1 MSDNS
6 SEPLES
12 STGEYQH
19 FALLANAIAG
29 RKVGVFSTD
38 EALSYADG
46 DSIFLCSG
54 LGDRALAPLVA
65 QATLIGLGSLD
76 PALAIHLV
84 GEASASRRYVTL
96 ELSRALRSRSVPVP
110 RRVRNEISDWS
121 GEGTASAAE
130 SLDAAM
136 AWRHVPLCPE
146 ELGTVRG
153 RKVLARE
160 GGVGMTAALT
170 KKQLDGP
177 PRLDDAEDIDD
188 DEDSGESKILSL
200 FSSPSKNEN
209 PLLKMLRKQMGT
221 GKRPKD
227 AKDGSGA
234 ELPTSGAKAV
244 AKVSDKAMLLVA
256 PPGMDL
262 GVPGHQ
268 VGDRLYP
275 EWDHHKG
282 KYRSQYCAVGEFQ
295 PAEKQT
301 DERFSP
307 VADQRLVRQIASL
320 GLALERHRRLRDGDG
335 LDISALVDFGVSK
348 ALGSTP
354 DGDVYQAR
362 FRTERDLGVVV
373 LVDASG
379 STAQRS
385 EGGSVW
391 DKHRQLSADLI
402 SSLERAGDRVA
413 AYGFNSQGRS
423 HVRFLQ
429 IKEFDHRFDAVAHRR
444 LVSLQPA
451 GFTRLG
457 AAIRHSVHV
466 VQNAGTTNKL
476 IVVVSDGFAY
486 DDGYE
491 GQYAE
496 KDTRRALD
504 EALRSGVACVCV
516 SVASDTRKQAL
527 DRLWGN
533 TPHVQLD
540 DPSGLSAHIVPMI
553 RTALKSAESAAQDH
567 HNSTRSTR
575 KVQPV

>member
-1 MSDNS
+1 MSDRAVTQ
-6 SEPLES
+6 LES
-12 STGEYQH
+12 STGEYQR

-29 RKVGVFSTD
+29 RKVGVLSTD
-38 EALSYADG
+38 EQLAYADG
-46 DSIFLCSG
+46 DSIFLPRG

-65 QATLIGLGSLD
+65 QAALTGLGSLD
-76 PALAIHLV
+76 PSLAIQLV

-96 ELSRALRSRSVPVP
+96 EILRAMREKSVPIP
-110 RRVRNEISDWS
+110 RRVLAHMPEWS
-121 GEGTASAAE
+121 GESTASAAQ
-130 SLDAAM
+130 SLEGAF
-136 AWRHVPLCPE
+136 AWRDVPLCPE
-146 ELGTVRG
+146 DVGTVRG
-153 RKVLARE
+153 RRVLARE
-160 GGVGMTAALT
+160 GGVGMTARLT
-170 KKQLDGP
+170 KKQLDAP
-177 PRLDDAEDIDD
+177 PRPDDAEDIDD
-188 DEDSGESKILSL
+188 DEDSAESKILSL

-227 AKDGSGA
+227 ANDGTGA
-234 ELPTSGAKAV
+234 QLPVSGAKAV
-244 AKVSDKAMLLVA
+244 AKVSEDAMLLVA

-268 VGDRLYP
+268 IGDRLYP
-275 EWDHHKG
+275 EWDDHKG
-282 KYRSQYCAVGEFQ
+282 MYRQQHCAVGEFQ
-295 PAEKQT
+295 PAEKHS
-301 DERFSP
+301 DERFTAASDP
-307 VADQRLVRQIASL
+307 RLVREIASL

-348 ALGSTP
+348 AMGSTP
-354 DGDVYQAR
+354 DEHVYQAR
-362 FRTERDLGVVV
+362 FKTDRDLGVVV

-385 EGGSVW
+385 EGRSVW
-391 DKHRQLSADLI
+391 DQHRQLAANLI
-402 SSLERAGDRVA
+402 GSLERAGDRVS

-429 IKEFDHRFDAVAHRR
+429 IKEFDHRFDASAQRR
-444 LVSLQPA
+444 LASLQPA

-476 IVVVSDGFAY
+476 IIVVSDGFAY

-496 KDTRRALD
+496 KDTRRALS

-516 SVASDTRKQAL
+516 SVASDTRQQVL

-533 TPHVQLD
+533 TPHVQLA
-540 DPSGLSAHIVPMI
+540 DPTGLSAHIVPMI
-553 RTALKSAESAAQDH
+553 RTALKSAENAAQEH
-567 HNSTRSTR
+567 QNSVR
-575 KVQPV
+575 KVQPA